1 MKKSHMLLTT
11 LTPIAIVVTA
21 CSGFASKEALL
32 DAAANHVIDKFQNAS
47 CEEVAQMQPQS
58 AQSSSAD
65 GESGKG
71 IQEKAIALLKKDPQ
85 MREEFINRVAGPIA
99 NRMFE
104 CKLIP

>member
-1 MKKSHMLLTT
+1 M
-11 LTPIAIVVTA
+11 AIVVTA

-32 DAAANHVIDKFQNAS
+32 DAAANLVITKYQNAS

-58 AQSSSAD
+58 DKSSPAE
-65 GESGKG
+65 GESEKAL
-71 IQEKAIALLKKDPQ
+71 QEKAIAMLQKNPQ
-85 MREEFINRVAGPIA
+85 LREEFINRVAGPIA